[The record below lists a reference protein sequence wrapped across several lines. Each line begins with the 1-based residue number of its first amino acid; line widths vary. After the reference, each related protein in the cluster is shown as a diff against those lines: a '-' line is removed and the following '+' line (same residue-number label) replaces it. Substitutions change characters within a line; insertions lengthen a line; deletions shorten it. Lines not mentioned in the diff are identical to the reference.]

1 MRTRARHDDHLRRA
15 RCPRLNARVAR
26 EWTCFL
32 QPTGQYES
40 VQSQSRL
47 VVDESRTDPR
57 CAAAPSCYEN
67 RNASWTRRAPR
78 SGDGAVGQHDTGS
91 SKAAAVRNAPSR
103 ASVSARSR
111 CVEGSGAEYP
121 LSWKHGPALESSL
134 GPRSS
139 PEGAT
144 IASSKDLRCC
154 YRHLVRPACGGGG
167 GRLPGQSAASPA
179 RAADAPRSALRC
191 HDCACVILL
200 SAAPSKERVRCL
212 RST

>member
-121 LSWKHGPALESSL
+121 LSWKQARRSNRRWGP
-134 GPRSS
+134 GRRQ
-139 PEGAT
+139 
-144 IASSKDLRCC
+144 K
-154 YRHLVRPACGGGG
+154 VRPSHPPRTCGVATDTSCGQHAVGVVVG
-167 GRLPGQSAASPA
+167 YLASRQPRLRGQQTLRA
-179 RAADAPRSALRC
+179 RLCGAM
-191 HDCACVILL
+191 I
-200 SAAPSKERVRCL
+200 VRA
-212 RST
+212 